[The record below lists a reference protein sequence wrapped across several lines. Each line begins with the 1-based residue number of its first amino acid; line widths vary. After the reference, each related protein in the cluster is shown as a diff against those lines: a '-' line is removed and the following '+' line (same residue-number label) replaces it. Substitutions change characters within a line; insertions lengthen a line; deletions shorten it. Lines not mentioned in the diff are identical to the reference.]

1 MRILGTGMSGSVGRA
16 LIPALSGDGDGI
28 VRLRTRKVEG
38 KDEIHW
44 DPLHPLAPETVSG
57 FDAVIH
63 LAGESV
69 FGLWTNAKKQAIH
82 RSRADGTRH
91 LAEALARAP
100 NKPKTLLA
108 ASAVGFYGT
117 NASHPCSEEA
127 KGGEGFLATVA
138 RDWEAATDPARQ
150 AGIRVVN
157 LRIGVVLSRSAG
169 ALAAM
174 LPAFRLGLGGKMGRG
189 TQYLS
194 WIHIADTA
202 GATRRC
208 LHTPSIFGP
217 VNVVAPKPVTNAE
230 FTRVLAR
237 MLNRPAFLAVP
248 GFVLRLLPGDM
259 ARETFLAS
267 QQCLP
272 KKLLESGFRF
282 AYPDLNAALRN
293 LLPQ

>member
-16 LIPALSGDGDGI
+16 LIPALSGDGHRI
-28 VRLRTRKVEG
+28 IRLKTG
-38 KDEIHW
+38 TIQSQDEIHW
-44 DPLHPLAPETVSG
+44 DPLQPLAPETVSG

-69 FGLWTNAKKQAIH
+69 FGLWTTAKKQAIQ
-82 RSRADGTRH
+82 RSRVDGTRH

-100 NKPKTLLA
+100 TKPKTFLS

-117 NASHPCSEEA
+117 NASQPCSEEA
-127 KGGEGFLATVA
+127 KGGEGFLASVA

-157 LRIGVVLSRSAG
+157 LRIGIVLSRNAG
-169 ALAAM
+169 ALAMM

-202 GATRRC
+202 GAIRRC
-208 LHTPSIFGP
+208 LHTPAIFGP
-217 VNVVAPKPVTNAE
+217 VNLVAPKPVTNAE
-230 FTRVLAR
+230 FTRALAR
-237 MLNRPAFLAVP
+237 KLSRPAFLGIP

-272 KKLLESGFRF
+272 RKLLESGFRF
-282 AYPDLNAALRN
+282 AYPDLNAALQN